1 MRKMLLS
8 LIAAGAALAVATP
21 ALARDNCGR
30 GYHRVYNGRCV
41 PNRYVDRGPVY
52 VDRGPAV
59 RLVIGNYYP
68 NRGYWDGRRYYQH
81 RTRWSGGWRYR

>member
-1 MRKMLLS
+1 MRKMVLS
-8 LIAAGAALAVATP
+8 LLAAGTALAVATP

-41 PNRYVDRGPVY
+41 PNRGAPVY

-59 RLVIGNYYP
+59 RLVIGNFY
-68 NRGYWDGRRYYQH
+68 NGRGYWDGRRYYQH
-81 RTRWSGGWRYR
+81 RYRHNNGWRYR